1 MRSRVRP
8 LDRLR
13 LRLTG
18 WYAATFAVI
27 LAALGFGLFF
37 VIARQMGTELDRSLG
52 RTVAA
57 AARTVIEAAQRR
69 EGGHSTQR
77 ADAAMAMRQ
86 LRIPDRELYLFDGTG
101 RLLAPDTAS
110 GWVVAAAQG
119 ALRDGHAVLQANL
132 GREHT
137 LRVRAER
144 FPSSAGASWIIA
156 AATDTEEL
164 EDQYTALIAAF
175 AVAAF
180 AALALV
186 AAGGAFLARKSSA
199 PVESAFEHMRRF
211 MADAAHELR
220 TPVFVIRA
228 RADVALAAGGEP
240 HEYPAALAGIREEA
254 ERLSNILDDLLML
267 ARADGGERSAV
278 RVPLFL
284 DDLALD
290 AVSAACALAERK
302 GVRLVVTEFR
312 EASIRGD
319 ATLMRQLLL
328 IVLDNAIKYT
338 PPGNRVTLAVAPT
351 GGRAIVTIEDSGI
364 GITAEAL
371 PHVFERFF
379 RADPS
384 RGRGED
390 GRRDGAGLGLAIA
403 RWIADAHD
411 AEIGISS
418 TPGRGTTV
426 RLSFPQAG

>member
-1 MRSRVRP
+1 MRP

-18 WYAATFAVI
+18 WYAATFAAI

-37 VIARQMGTELDRSLG
+37 VIERQMGAELDRTLE

-57 AARTVIEAAQRR
+57 AARTVAEAAEQWRDV
-69 EGGHSTQR
+69 
-77 ADAAMAMRQ
+77 DATSPSAAAVRAMRR
-86 LRIPDRELYLFDGTG
+86 LRLPERTLYLFDGTG

-110 GWVVAAAQG
+110 GWVRAAAEG
-119 ALRDGHAVLQANL
+119 ARREGRAALQAYL

-144 FPSSAGASWIIA
+144 FASPAGMTWIIA

-199 PVESAFEHMRRF
+199 PVEAAFEHMQRF
-211 MADAAHELR
+211 VADAAHELR

-228 RADVALAAGGEP
+228 RADVALATGDEP
-240 HEYPAALAGIREEA
+240 HDYPTALGCIREEA
-254 ERLSNILDDLLML
+254 ERLSGILDDLLTL
-267 ARADGGERSAV
+267 ARADGGEQSAAL
-278 RVPLFL
+278 VPLFL

-290 AVSAACALAERK
+290 AVSAARALAERK
-302 GVRLVVTEFR
+302 GVRLEVTAFG
-312 EASIRGD
+312 EAAIRGD
-319 ATLMRQLLL
+319 ATLVRQLLL

-338 PPGNRVTLAVAPT
+338 PPGNRVTLAVAAAD
-351 GGRAIVTIEDSGI
+351 GRATVIIEDSGI
-364 GITAEAL
+364 GIAADAL

-384 RGRGED
+384 RRRTED
-390 GRRDGAGLGLAIA
+390 GRSDGAGLGLAIA
-403 RWIADAHD
+403 RSIADAHD
-411 AEIGISS
+411 AEIGITS

-426 RLSFPQAG
+426 RLSFPHTG